1 MMPQINYWERHK
13 SFWSTPK
20 GIIIEIAAILIL
32 IGGAIIALNLF
43 SSPYPVI
50 EYFDANPVTI
60 VSGESSTLSWS
71 VVGAESLTID
81 QGIGKVELKGLRKVM
96 PTETT
101 IYTLSAVN
109 GTRNRS
115 ASVRVLVEK

>member
-1 MMPQINYWERHK
+1 MPQINYWERKK

-32 IGGAIIALNLF
+32 LGGAILALNMF

-50 EYFDANPVTI
+50 EYFKANPVTI
-60 VSGESSTLSWS
+60 MPGESSTLSWS
-71 VVGAESLTID
+71 VVGAESLIID
-81 QGIGKVELKGLRKVM
+81 QGIGMVELNGQRKVM
-96 PTETT
+96 PAETT
-101 IYTLSAVN
+101 IYTLSAMN
-109 GTRNRS
+109 GTKNRS